1 MPDGSGNPLTK
12 CDAWKNVK
20 CPKCGADAE
29 RETDTMDTFVDSSWY
44 FQRYC
49 SPDCTTAMVDKR
61 ADYWMPM
68 DQYIGGIE
76 HAVLHLLY
84 ARFWTKVMRDF
95 GLVKYDEPFKNLFT
109 QGMLMAECY
118 YRDMP
123 DGHRRWYY
131 PDEVEVQFDDKARPV
146 GAISKEDGEPVVLG
160 GIEKMSKSKCN
171 VVEPR
176 DIINKFGADTA
187 RSFVMFAG
195 PPDQSAAWSNSGAE
209 GTFRFLRRIWN
220 WAYAHQT
227 HLNNAQEASTSEGF
241 SHEARHLRR
250 EIHSCLKQADY
261 DYSRMQYNTVV
272 SACMKMFNAIDG
284 FKGTESEGGKAAL
297 KEAASILLRTLYPI
311 APHITTALWKEL
323 GFIAIEGDLIDAK
336 WPEVSEDAI
345 KADELT
351 LVCQVN
357 GKLRGSITVS
367 AGASEDEIRAAA
379 LSNPDV
385 KKFVGDLPVRRVII
399 VKQKLVNVVAK

>member
-1 MPDGSGNPLTK
+1 
-12 CDAWKNVK
+12 
-20 CPKCGADAE
+20 
-29 RETDTMDTFVDSSWY
+29 
-44 FQRYC
+44 
-49 SPDCTTAMVDKR
+49 
-61 ADYWMPM
+61 
-68 DQYIGGIE
+68 
-76 HAVLHLLY
+76 
-84 ARFWTKVMRDF
+84 
-95 GLVKYDEPFKNLFT
+95 
-109 QGMLMAECY
+109 
-118 YRDMP
+118 
-123 DGHRRWYY
+123 
-131 PDEVEVQFDDKARPV
+131 
-146 GAISKEDGEPVVLG
+146 
-160 GIEKMSKSKCN
+160 
-171 VVEPR
+171 
-176 DIINKFGADTA
+176 
-187 RSFVMFAG
+187 
-195 PPDQSAAWSNSGAE
+195 
-209 GTFRFLRRIWN
+209 
-220 WAYAHQT
+220 
-227 HLNNAQEASTSEGF
+227 
-241 SHEARHLRR
+241 
-250 EIHSCLKQADY
+250 LKQADY

-367 AGASEDEIRAAA
+367 AEASEDEIRAAA